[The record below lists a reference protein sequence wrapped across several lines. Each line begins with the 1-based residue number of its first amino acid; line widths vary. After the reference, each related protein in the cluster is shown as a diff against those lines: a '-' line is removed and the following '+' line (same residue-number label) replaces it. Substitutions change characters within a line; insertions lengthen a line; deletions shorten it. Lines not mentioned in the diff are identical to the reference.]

1 MPLCAILHSEF
12 RINAMTSIIPLLLL
26 AVGFVALILGAN
38 WLVNGASSVGIRA
51 KLSPL
56 IIGLTI
62 VAFGTSLPE
71 MIINVFSCI
80 KANYNPDS
88 ADLAKLAIGNIIGSN
103 TMNILLILGVSSLIW
118 PIDVSRISI
127 RRDIP
132 VGFLAT
138 LAITLM
144 ANDFFMSRDATV
156 DVNWIEGIILLLMG
170 FGYFLLTFRSK
181 GEANIDDETQRPMP
195 WGKTILELVV
205 GVVGLYAG
213 GELVSNNAQILA
225 RNWGM
230 SESTIGLTVVA
241 TATSLPELITSI
253 VAALKKNSGIAIG
266 NVLGSNI
273 MNIFMVLGVSAL
285 ITPLPFE
292 PMMNQQLII
301 LFAANCLMLL
311 FVFTGKGRMISRWE
325 GALLTLGYVGFMWF
339 SLAMQ

>member
-1 MPLCAILHSEF
+1 MI
-12 RINAMTSIIPLLLL
+12 
-26 AVGFVALILGAN
+26 VGFIALILGAN
-38 WLVNGASSVGIRA
+38 WLVNGATSVGIRA

-71 MIINVFSCI
+71 MIVNVFSC
-80 KANYNPDS
+80 
-88 ADLAKLAIGNIIGSN
+88 AKGSPGLAIGNIIGSN
-103 TMNILLILGVSSLIW
+103 TMNILLILGVSALIW
-118 PIDVSRISI
+118 PIDVSRVSI

-132 VGFLAT
+132 AGFVAT

-144 ANDFFMSRDATV
+144 ANYMFTGQSRTI
-156 DVNWIEGIILLLMG
+156 NWIEGIVLLLMG
-170 FGYFLLTFRSK
+170 FAYLLLTMLK
-181 GEANIDDETQRPMP
+181 NDPKEETEDVQEAMP
-195 WGKTILELVV
+195 WGKTIIALIA
-205 GVVGLYAG
+205 GIIGLYIG
-213 GELVSNNAQILA
+213 GELVSRNAQILA
-225 RNWGM
+225 KNWGM

-273 MNIFMVLGVSAL
+273 LNIFMVLGVSSI

-292 PMMNQQLII
+292 PMMNKQLMI
-301 LFAANCLMLL
+301 LFAANIFMLM
-311 FVFTGKGRMISRWE
+311 FVFTGKGHKISRWE

-339 SLAMQ
+339 SLAIQ

>member
-1 MPLCAILHSEF
+1 MESL
-12 RINAMTSIIPLLLL
+12 IPLLLL
-26 AVGFVALILGAN
+26 ALGFVALILGAN

-71 MIINVFSCI
+71 LIVNIFSCI
-80 KANYNPDS
+80 KGSPG
-88 ADLAKLAIGNIIGSN
+88 LAIGNIIGSN
-103 TMNILLILGVSSLIW
+103 TMNILLILGVSALIW
-118 PIDVSRISI
+118 PIDVSRVSI

-132 VGFLAT
+132 AGFIAT
-138 LAITLM
+138 LAIALM
-144 ANDFFMSRDATV
+144 ANDFFMSKDATI
-156 DVNWIEGIILLLMG
+156 DVNWMEGIVLLVLGVAYLLLTM
-170 FGYFLLTFRSK
+170 LKNNPEEETEDVQ
-181 GEANIDDETQRPMP
+181 EAMP
-195 WGKTILELVV
+195 WGKTILSMVF
-205 GVVGLYAG
+205 GIIGLYLG

-253 VAALKKNSGIAIG
+253 VAATKKNSSIAIG

-273 MNIFMVLGVSAL
+273 LNIFMVLGVSAL

-292 PMMNQQLII
+292 PMMNKQLMI
-301 LFAANCLMLL
+301 LFAANILMLL
-311 FVFTGKGRMISRWE
+311 FVFTGKGRKISRWE

>member
-1 MPLCAILHSEF
+1 MNSL
-12 RINAMTSIIPLLLL
+12 IPLLLL
-26 AVGFVALILGAN
+26 IVGFVALILGAN
-38 WLVNGASSVGIRA
+38 WLVNGATSVGIRA

-62 VAFGTSLPE
+62 VALGTSLPE
-71 MIINVFSCI
+71 MIVNVFSCI
-80 KANYNPDS
+80 KGSPG
-88 ADLAKLAIGNIIGSN
+88 LAIGNIIGSN

-118 PIDVSRISI
+118 PIDVSRVSI

-132 VGFLAT
+132 VGFVAT

-144 ANDFFMSRDATV
+144 ANYFSGKARTI
-156 DVNWIEGIILLLMG
+156 NWIEGIALLLMG
-170 FGYFLLTFRSK
+170 FAYLLLTMLKNDPNEES
-181 GEANIDDETQRPMP
+181 EDVQDAMS
-195 WGKTILELVV
+195 WGKTILALVA
-205 GVVGLYAG
+205 GIAGLYVG

-225 RNWGM
+225 KNWGM
-230 SESTIGLTVVA
+230 DEGTIGLTVVA

-273 MNIFMVLGVSAL
+273 MNIFMVLGVSAI

-292 PMMNQQLII
+292 PMMNKELMI
-301 LFAANCLMLL
+301 LFAANVLMLM
-311 FVFTGKGRMISRWE
+311 FVFTGKGRKISRWE

-339 SLAMQ
+339 SLAMH

>member
-1 MPLCAILHSEF
+1 
-12 RINAMTSIIPLLLL
+12 MTSIIPLLLL
-26 AVGFVALILGAN
+26 IVGFVALILGAN
-38 WLVNGASSVGIRA
+38 WLVNGATSVGIRA

-71 MIINVFSCI
+71 MIVNVFSC
-80 KANYNPDS
+80 
-88 ADLAKLAIGNIIGSN
+88 AKGSPGLAIGNIIGSN

-118 PIDVSRISI
+118 PIDVSRVSI

-132 VGFLAT
+132 AGFVAT

-144 ANDFFMSRDATV
+144 ANYLFTGQARTI
-156 DVNWIEGIILLLMG
+156 NWIEGIVLLLMG
-170 FGYFLLTFRSK
+170 FSYLLLTMLKNDPQEETESIQ
-181 GEANIDDETQRPMP
+181 EAMP
-195 WGKTILELVV
+195 WGKTIFALIA
-205 GVVGLYAG
+205 GIVGLYIG
-213 GELVSNNAQILA
+213 GELVSRNAQILA

-253 VAALKKNSGIAIG
+253 VAATKKNSGIAIG

-273 MNIFMVLGVSAL
+273 LNIFMVLGISAL
-285 ITPLPFE
+285 ITPLPFD
-292 PMMNQQLII
+292 PMMNKQLMI
-301 LFAANCLMLL
+301 LFAANVLMLM
-311 FVFTGKGRMISRWE
+311 FVFTGKGRKISRWE

>member
-1 MPLCAILHSEF
+1 MESLLPI
-12 RINAMTSIIPLLLL
+12 LLL
-26 AVGFVALILGAN
+26 ALGFAALILGAN
-38 WLVNGASSVGIRA
+38 WLVNGATSVGVRA

-71 MIINVFSCI
+71 MVVNVFSC
-80 KANYNPDS
+80 
-88 ADLAKLAIGNIIGSN
+88 AKGSPGLAIGNIIGSN

-132 VGFLAT
+132 VGFVAT
-138 LAITLM
+138 LAIFLM
-144 ANDFFMSRDATV
+144 ANDFFMSRDDTIN
-156 DVNWIEGIILLLMG
+156 VNWIEGIILLLMG
-170 FGYFLLTFRSK
+170 FGYFLLTFRNK
-181 GEANIDDETQRPMP
+181 DAGGVVDETQPPMP
-195 WGKTILELVV
+195 WGKTILQLVV

-253 VAALKKNSGIAIG
+253 VAAVKKNSGIAIG

-292 PMMNQQLII
+292 AKMNQQLLI

-325 GALLTLGYVGFMWF
+325 GLFLTLGYVGFMWF
-339 SLAMQ
+339 SLAF

>member
-1 MPLCAILHSEF
+1 
-12 RINAMTSIIPLLLL
+12 MTSLLPILLL

-38 WLVNGASSVGIRA
+38 WLVNGATSVGIRA

-71 MIINVFSCI
+71 MIVNVFSCI
-80 KANYNPDS
+80 KGSPG
-88 ADLAKLAIGNIIGSN
+88 LAIGNIIGSN

-144 ANDFFMSRDATV
+144 ANDFFTGTART
-156 DVNWIEGIILLLMG
+156 VNWMEGLVLLLMG
-170 FGYFLLTFRSK
+170 FAYLLLTMLK
-181 GEANIDDETQRPMP
+181 NNPQEETENAQTVMS
-195 WGKTILELVV
+195 WGKTILALVA
-205 GVVGLYAG
+205 GIIGLYIG
-213 GELVSNNAQILA
+213 GELVSRNAQILA
-225 RNWGM
+225 KNWGM

-253 VAALKKNSGIAIG
+253 VAAVKKNSGIAIG

-273 MNIFMVLGVSAL
+273 MNIFFVLGISGL

-292 PMMNQQLII
+292 PMMNRQLMI
-301 LFAANCLMLL
+301 LFAANVLMLM
-311 FVFTGKGRMISRWE
+311 FVFTGKGRKLSRFE

-339 SLAMQ
+339 SLAVG

>member
-1 MPLCAILHSEF
+1 MESL
-12 RINAMTSIIPLLLL
+12 RPLLLL
-26 AVGFVALILGAN
+26 ALGFVALILGAN

-56 IIGLTI
+56 LIGLTI

-71 MIINVFSCI
+71 MIVNVFSC
-80 KANYNPDS
+80 
-88 ADLAKLAIGNIIGSN
+88 AKGSPGLAIGNIIGSN
-103 TMNILLILGVSSLIW
+103 TMNILLILGVSSMIW
-118 PIDVSRISI
+118 PIDVSRVSI

-144 ANDFFMSRDATV
+144 ANYFFSSEACTI
-156 DVNWIEGIILLLMG
+156 NWIEGIALLLMG
-170 FGYFLLTFRSK
+170 FAYLLLTMLK
-181 GEANIDDETQRPMP
+181 NDPQEEIEDVQQAMP
-195 WGKTILELVV
+195 WGKTILAIV
-205 GVVGLYAG
+205 GGIIGLYIG
-213 GELVSNNAQILA
+213 GELVSRNAQILA
-225 RNWGM
+225 KNWGM

-241 TATSLPELITSI
+241 TATSLPELVTSV

-292 PMMNQQLII
+292 PMMNQQLMI
-301 LFAANCLMLL
+301 LFAANILMVVL
-311 FVFTGKGRMISRWE
+311 VFIGKDHKITRWE

>member
-1 MPLCAILHSEF
+1 MESLL
-12 RINAMTSIIPLLLL
+12 PLLLL

-38 WLVNGASSVGIRA
+38 WLVNGASSIGVRA

-71 MIINVFSCI
+71 MIVNIFSC
-80 KANYNPDS
+80 
-88 ADLAKLAIGNIIGSN
+88 AKGSPGLAIGNIIGSN
-103 TMNILLILGVSSLIW
+103 TMNILLILGVSSMIW
-118 PIDVSRISI
+118 PIDVSRVSI

-132 VGFLAT
+132 AGFIAT

-144 ANDFFMSRDATV
+144 ANDFFTGSACT
-156 DVNWIEGIILLLMG
+156 VNWMDGIALLLMG
-170 FGYFLLTFRSK
+170 FAYLLLTLLK
-181 GEANIDDETQRPMP
+181 NDPLEEIEDVQTAMP
-195 WGKTILELVV
+195 WGKTIISLVV
-205 GVVGLYAG
+205 GIAGLYIG
-213 GELVSNNAQILA
+213 GELVSRNAQVLA

-230 SESTIGLTVVA
+230 SEGTIGLTVVA

-292 PMMNQQLII
+292 PMMNHQLMI
-301 LFAANCLMLL
+301 LFAANVLMLIL
-311 FVFTGKGRMISRWE
+311 VFIGNGRKIGRWE
-325 GALLTLGYVGFMWF
+325 GALLTLGYIGFMWF

>member
-1 MPLCAILHSEF
+1 MI
-12 RINAMTSIIPLLLL
+12 
-26 AVGFVALILGAN
+26 VGFVALILGAN
-38 WLVNGASSVGIRA
+38 WLVNGATSVGIRA

-71 MIINVFSCI
+71 MIVNVFSC
-80 KANYNPDS
+80 
-88 ADLAKLAIGNIIGSN
+88 AKGSPGLAIGNIIGSN
-103 TMNILLILGVSSLIW
+103 TMNILLILGVSALIW
-118 PIDVSRISI
+118 PIDVSRVSI

-132 VGFLAT
+132 AGFVAT

-144 ANDFFMSRDATV
+144 ANYMFTGQARTI
-156 DVNWIEGIILLLMG
+156 NWIEGIVLLLMG
-170 FGYFLLTFRSK
+170 FAYLLLTMLK
-181 GEANIDDETQRPMP
+181 NDPKEETEDVQEAMP
-195 WGKTILELVV
+195 WGKTIIALIA
-205 GVVGLYAG
+205 GIIGLYIG
-213 GELVSNNAQILA
+213 GELVSRNAQILA
-225 RNWGM
+225 KNWGM

-273 MNIFMVLGVSAL
+273 LNIFIVLGVSSI

-292 PMMNQQLII
+292 PMMNKQLMI
-301 LFAANCLMLL
+301 LFAANIFMLM
-311 FVFTGKGRMISRWE
+311 FVFTGKGRKISRWE

-339 SLAMQ
+339 SLAIQ

>member
-1 MPLCAILHSEF
+1 
-12 RINAMTSIIPLLLL
+12 MTSLIPLLLL
-26 AVGFVALILGAN
+26 IVGFVALILGAN
-38 WLVNGASSVGIRA
+38 WLVNGATSVGIRA

-71 MIINVFSCI
+71 MIVNVFSCI
-80 KANYNPDS
+80 KGSPG
-88 ADLAKLAIGNIIGSN
+88 LAIGNIIGSN

-118 PIDVSRISI
+118 PIDVSRVSI

-132 VGFLAT
+132 VGFFAT
-138 LAITLM
+138 LIIALM
-144 ANDFFMSRDATV
+144 ANDFFMSKDAVV
-156 DVNWIEGIILLLMG
+156 DVNWMEGIVLLLCG
-170 FGYFLLTFRSK
+170 FAYLALTVLKKSPDEPIE
-181 GEANIDDETQRPMP
+181 EAQEAMP
-195 WGKTILELVV
+195 WGKTILQLVV
-205 GVVGLYAG
+205 GIAGLYAG

-253 VAALKKNSGIAIG
+253 VAATKKNSGIAIG

-273 MNIFMVLGVSAL
+273 LNIFMVLGVSAL

-292 PMMNQQLII
+292 PLMNKQLMI
-301 LFAANCLMLL
+301 LFAANILMLL
-311 FVFTGKGRMISRWE
+311 FVFTGKGRKISRWE

-339 SLAMQ
+339 SLVMQ

>member
-1 MPLCAILHSEF
+1 MESLLP
-12 RINAMTSIIPLLLL
+12 IILL

-38 WLVNGASSVGIRA
+38 WLVNGATSIGIRA

-56 IIGLTI
+56 IIGLTV

-71 MIINVFSCI
+71 LIVNIFSC
-80 KANYNPDS
+80 
-88 ADLAKLAIGNIIGSN
+88 AKGSPGLAIGNIIGSN
-103 TMNILLILGVSSLIW
+103 TMNILLILGVSAIIW
-118 PIDVSRISI
+118 PIDVSRVSI

-132 VGFLAT
+132 AGFVAT
-138 LAITLM
+138 LAIALM
-144 ANDFFMSRDATV
+144 ANDFFMSKDNVV
-156 DVNWIEGIILLLMG
+156 DVNWVEGIVLLLMG
-170 FGYFLLTFRSK
+170 FAYLMLTVLK
-181 GEANIDDETQRPMP
+181 NNPQEETEDIQEAMP
-195 WGKTILELVV
+195 WGKTILSLVF
-205 GVVGLYAG
+205 GIAGLYLG

-273 MNIFMVLGVSAL
+273 LNIFIVLGISAL
-285 ITPLPFE
+285 ITPLPFD
-292 PMMNQQLII
+292 PLMNKQLII
-301 LFAANCLMLL
+301 LAIANFMMLL
-311 FVFTGKGRMISRWE
+311 FVFTGKGRKLSRFE
-325 GALLTLGYVGFMWF
+325 GVLLTLGYVGFMWF

>member
-1 MPLCAILHSEF
+1 MIL
-12 RINAMTSIIPLLLL
+12 
-26 AVGFVALILGAN
+26 GFVALILGAN
-38 WLVNGASSVGIRA
+38 WLVNGATSVGIRA

-71 MIINVFSCI
+71 MIVNVFSCV
-80 KANYNPDS
+80 KGSPG
-88 ADLAKLAIGNIIGSN
+88 LAIGNIIGSN
-103 TMNILLILGVSSLIW
+103 TMNILLILGVSSIIW
-118 PIDVSRISI
+118 PIDVSRVSI

-132 VGFLAT
+132 VGFFAT
-138 LAITLM
+138 LIIALM
-144 ANDFFMSRDATV
+144 ANDFFMSKDAVV
-156 DVNWIEGIILLLMG
+156 DVNWMEGIVLLLCG
-170 FGYFLLTFRSK
+170 FAYLALTVLKKSPDEPIE
-181 GEANIDDETQRPMP
+181 EAQEAMP
-195 WGKTILELVV
+195 WGKTILQLVV
-205 GVVGLYAG
+205 GIAGLYAG

-253 VAALKKNSGIAIG
+253 VAATKKNSGIAIG

-273 MNIFMVLGVSAL
+273 LNIFMVLGVSAL

-292 PMMNQQLII
+292 PLMNKQLMI
-301 LFAANCLMLL
+301 LFAANILMLL
-311 FVFTGKGRMISRWE
+311 FVFTGKGRKISRWE

>member
-1 MPLCAILHSEF
+1 
-12 RINAMTSIIPLLLL
+12 MTSLIPLLLL
-26 AVGFVALILGAN
+26 IVGFVALILGAN
-38 WLVNGASSVGIRA
+38 WLVNGATSVGIRA

-71 MIINVFSCI
+71 MIVNVFSC
-80 KANYNPDS
+80 
-88 ADLAKLAIGNIIGSN
+88 AKGSPGLAIGNIIGSN
-103 TMNILLILGVSSLIW
+103 TMNILLILGVSALIW
-118 PIDVSRISI
+118 PIDVSRVSI

-132 VGFLAT
+132 AGFVAT

-144 ANDFFMSRDATV
+144 ANYMFTGQSRTI
-156 DVNWIEGIILLLMG
+156 NWIEGIVLLLMG
-170 FGYFLLTFRSK
+170 FAYLLLTMLK
-181 GEANIDDETQRPMP
+181 NDPKEETEDVQEALP
-195 WGKTILELVV
+195 WGKTIIALIA
-205 GVVGLYAG
+205 GIIGLYIG
-213 GELVSNNAQILA
+213 GELVSRNAQILA
-225 RNWGM
+225 KNWGM

-273 MNIFMVLGVSAL
+273 LNIFIVLGVSSI

-292 PMMNQQLII
+292 PMMNKQLMI
-301 LFAANCLMLL
+301 LFAANIFMLM
-311 FVFTGKGRMISRWE
+311 FVFTGKGRKISRWE